1 MCWPVPAPLCGRRPG
16 PGGACCLCASPG
28 AALVTQGLC
37 QPPTT
42 VFFSY
47 IFKWLFPHRDPFDPA
62 CGRTADLPNCRTPNN
77 CGPHRQKCH
86 LGRTGAEKPGPLRS
100 RPAPAPE
107 KPSFLS
113 CCTRCL
119 FIFAKLESCG
129 RQCPEGL
136 EGSKKLRV
144 DRRLPGKRRTLRVH
158 RYRPGAVLASS
169 GRDLSRSP
177 AGRRDSSGGQCPW

>member
-28 AALVTQGLC
+28 VALVTQGLC
-37 QPPTT
+37 QSPTT
-42 VFFSY
+42 VFFPY

-62 CGRTADLPNCRTPNN
+62 CGQDRRSSKLSNPEQLRSASPKVSPWPNRGGQP
-77 CGPHRQKCH
+77 R
-86 LGRTGAEKPGPLRS
+86 PLRS

-107 KPSFLS
+107 KLSFLS

-129 RQCPEGL
+129 RQCPEGPA
-136 EGSKKLRV
+136 GSEKLCVDGRLTGKQRAFRV
-144 DRRLPGKRRTLRVH
+144 Y
-158 RYRPGAVLASS
+158 RYLPGAVLASS